1 MRGYIFDL
9 ESAGGDRLKILING
23 DKSEIVE
30 ARYEPYFYLIPDNM
44 REAEKE
50 LLKHFGDKIRKI
62 EIVEKEDKKIL
73 KIVTRSPGD
82 VIEIRHYAK
91 ELGDSREDDINYT
104 YRYLIDHGLYA
115 SRYYDF
121 ETENGILKKAKE
133 LPDEPLDLKVLA
145 FDIEVY
151 NPKQIPDADR
161 DPIVCIG
168 YCTAKERD
176 VLYWTESKGSEKE
189 MIGKFIKK
197 VGEYDPDVIVGYNS
211 AGFDFPYLN
220 KRCHKLGVKLALG
233 RDYSEVQIRKGGIYP
248 RADIFGRAHIDAYD
262 GVEFLTR
269 IGAMRLPKN
278 DLDSVYRELYG
289 KHKVDLEGKLI
300 SDLWDAGGKSLEL
313 LIKYNQEDAVAAFE
327 IAKEILP
334 LHMALSKIIGLPL
347 YETSRMATSQ
357 MIEWLLI
364 REAHRRGILVPNRSS
379 EAEVKERLMG
389 PIKGA
394 FVKLPE
400 SGLHEGIVI
409 FDFRSLYPSIIMSYN
424 LDKTTYNCECCKS
437 PTIVPEVG
445 HKFCKD
451 KKGLIPKILEELI
464 EARTKVKVEMKK
476 HPEKSKEHRVL
487 HFHQWGLKILAN
499 SAYGYLGYAR
509 ARWYSR
515 EAAESVTALGRH
527 YIHETMDEAEKVGF
541 HVFYADSV
549 TNERFVTLMDADGN
563 LVVKNVEKL
572 FEENKENVRLIGE
585 KEICKLNGWKALTVN
600 PKSGRP
606 CFEKV
611 IEIIRHRV
619 NKQIVRVN
627 QKFGETRVT
636 EDHSLIIKEG
646 SKYVEA
652 KPRELGK
659 KELARITAMPPLK
672 AIKKIDLYALLRD
685 YSHELI
691 YKKRL
696 KRARAHTDK
705 KQVWFGWTI
714 RKEPIKLKR
723 FIKINSPEFESLCR
737 LLGAYIA
744 EGSTSTPETTDSRW
758 GAVISASDINWL
770 KQLQK
775 DYLLLFSGCD
785 VGIIK
790 SSKKERHLKY
800 LSNSGTVKKIR
811 YFDLTYKLQMQNQ
824 LASVFFKQLCGQ
836 KSTGKKLPSFI
847 FHVPNRYK
855 RILMDNMVL
864 GDGSKKYQPKY
875 SKEYCLKNF
884 RYTTKSLG
892 VVSGLSA
899 LLIQLKQ
906 KYTIQYRRDKKTYT
920 LQTSTKHNTNLTT
933 KIFKE
938 KYNGYVYDLSVE
950 HSNMFTDSCG
960 QILLHNTDSIFIKLG
975 DKTVEEAKKFV
986 EKINKELPAKMELE
1000 FQGYYPRGIFVS
1012 KREGTAAKKRYA
1024 LIREDG
1030 VVEIK
1035 GFEFVRS
1042 DWANIAKETQE
1053 KVIEAIL
1060 KEGKPEKAV
1069 DIVKKV
1075 IKDVQDRKVDVE
1087 DLIIYTQVVRKVS
1100 SYEQQA
1106 PHVKAAKKLI
1116 EAGQKIGPGSV
1127 LEYVVVKGSGSISD
1141 RSIPVQLLGKKDYDA
1156 DYYINNQILPA
1167 VMKILKE
1174 LGVKEEDLKFD
1185 GKQSGLGKWF

>member
-9 ESAGGDRLKILING
+9 ESTGGDRLKILING

-30 ARYEPYFYLIPDNM
+30 ARFEPYFYLIPDNM

-50 LLKHFGDKIRKI
+50 LLKNFGDKIRKI
-62 EIVEKEDKKIL
+62 EVVEKEEKKIL

-82 VIEIRHYAK
+82 VIEIRHHAK
-91 ELGDSREDDINYT
+91 ELGESREDDINYT

-121 ETENGILKKAKE
+121 EIENGILKKAKE

-151 NPKQIPDADR
+151 NPKQVPDAGK

-176 VLYWTESKGSEKE
+176 VLYWTESKSSEKE
-189 MIGKFIKK
+189 MIEKFIKK

-233 RDYSEVQIRKGGIYP
+233 RDCSEVQIKKGGIYP

-278 DLDSVYRELYG
+278 NLDSVYHEFFG
-289 KHKVDLEGKLI
+289 KHKVDLKGKLI
-300 SDLWDAGGKSLEL
+300 SDLWDAGGKSLDL
-313 LIKYNQEDAVAAFE
+313 LLEYNQEDAVAAFE

-334 LHMALSKIIGLPL
+334 LYMALSKIIGLPL

-364 REAHRRGILVPNRSS
+364 REAHRRDILVPNRMH
-379 EAEVKERLMG
+379 EEEVQARMLN

-394 FVKLPE
+394 FVKSPE
-400 SGLHEGIVI
+400 SGLHERIVVC
-409 FDFRSLYPSIIMSYN
+409 DFRSLYPSIIMSYN
-424 LDKTTYNCECCKS
+424 IDKTTYNCDCCKN

-451 KKGLIPKILEELI
+451 RKGLIPKILEELI
-464 EARTKVKVEMKK
+464 EARSKVKVEMKK

-515 EAAESVTALGRH
+515 EAAESTTALGRH
-527 YIHETMDEAEKVGF
+527 YIHETIDNAEKAGF
-541 HVFYADSV
+541 HVLYSD
-549 TNERFVTLMDADGN
+549 TDGIF
-563 LVVKNVEKL
+563 LKL
-572 FEENKENVRLIGE
+572 E
-585 KEICKLNGWKALTVN
+585 
-600 PKSGRP
+600 
-606 CFEKV
+606 
-611 IEIIRHRV
+611 
-619 NKQIVRVN
+619 
-627 QKFGETRVT
+627 
-636 EDHSLIIKEG
+636 
-646 SKYVEA
+646 
-652 KPRELGK
+652 
-659 KELARITAMPPLK
+659 
-672 AIKKIDLYALLRD
+672 
-685 YSHELI
+685 
-691 YKKRL
+691 
-696 KRARAHTDK
+696 
-705 KQVWFGWTI
+705 
-714 RKEPIKLKR
+714 
-723 FIKINSPEFESLCR
+723 
-737 LLGAYIA
+737 
-744 EGSTSTPETTDSRW
+744 
-758 GAVISASDINWL
+758 
-770 KQLQK
+770 
-775 DYLLLFSGCD
+775 
-785 VGIIK
+785 
-790 SSKKERHLKY
+790 
-800 LSNSGTVKKIR
+800 
-811 YFDLTYKLQMQNQ
+811 
-824 LASVFFKQLCGQ
+824 
-836 KSTGKKLPSFI
+836 
-847 FHVPNRYK
+847 
-855 RILMDNMVL
+855 
-864 GDGSKKYQPKY
+864 
-875 SKEYCLKNF
+875 
-884 RYTTKSLG
+884 
-892 VVSGLSA
+892 
-899 LLIQLKQ
+899 
-906 KYTIQYRRDKKTYT
+906 
-920 LQTSTKHNTNLTT
+920 
-933 KIFKE
+933 
-938 KYNGYVYDLSVE
+938 
-950 HSNMFTDSCG
+950 
-960 QILLHNTDSIFIKLG
+960 
-975 DKTVEEAKKFV
+975 DKTVEDAKKFV
-986 EKINKELPAKMELE
+986 EKINDSLPGKMELE

-1030 VVEIK
+1030 TIEIK

-1053 KVIEAIL
+1053 KVIEAVL

-1075 IKDVQDRKVDVE
+1075 IKDVRDRKVDVE
-1087 DLIIYTQVVRKVS
+1087 DLIIYTKVVRKVS

-1141 RSIPVQLLGKKDYDA
+1141 RSIPVQLLGKKEYDA

-1167 VMKILKE
+1167 VMKILRE

-1185 GKQSGLGKWF
+1185 GEQSGLGKWF